1 RSWAFRRTG
10 MARVSSSRHSL
21 HRHLRFSGLR
31 KGDDS
36 PLGSLLLR
44 AKPNAFLI
52 PRSSIQNRRLCDP
65 NVTYRIRLL
74 LFDAVS
80 SWRSLKIYQDV
91 LVVMHSLQKS
101 GGEIYDAVVLLRQR
115 CSSRRPMDRPRLEVA
130 DIFRRYGEAY
140 RQHQGAALAP
150 AQQRI

>member
-1 RSWAFRRTG
+1 
-10 MARVSSSRHSL
+10 MARFSSSRHSL
-21 HRHLRFSGLR
+21 HRHLWFSGLR

-65 NVTYRIRLL
+65 NVTCRIRLL

-91 LVVMHSLQKS
+91 LVVMYLLQKS
-101 GGEIYDAVVLLRQR
+101 GGEIYDAVVLEFLPSEYALLRLNV
-115 CSSRRPMDRPRLEVA
+115 SNSN
-130 DIFRRYGEAY
+130 G
-140 RQHQGAALAP
+140 
-150 AQQRI
+150 

>member
-1 RSWAFRRTG
+1 
-10 MARVSSSRHSL
+10 MARFSSSRHSL
-21 HRHLRFSGLR
+21 HRHLWFSGLR

-101 GGEIYDAVVLLRQR
+101 GGEIYDAVVLGISGGSPPPLLPQI
-115 CSSRRPMDRPRLEVA
+115 SRMIKDVIMREMTARERRARRSVA
-130 DIFRRYGEAY
+130 IEI
-140 RQHQGAALAP
+140 AP
-150 AQQRI
+150 TTHI

>member
-1 RSWAFRRTG
+1 
-10 MARVSSSRHSL
+10 MARFSSSRHSL

-65 NVTYRIRLL
+65 NVTCRIRLL

-91 LVVMHSLQKS
+91 LVVMYLLQKS
-101 GGEIYDAVVLLRQR
+101 GGEIYDAVVLGTGRGSSTNRVQMLLRIASARVRLPIAATIRAAMVAYMMLMCFLQ
-115 CSSRRPMDRPRLEVA
+115 PRN
-130 DIFRRYGEAY
+130 
-140 RQHQGAALAP
+140 P
-150 AQQRI
+150 AV

>member
-1 RSWAFRRTG
+1 
-10 MARVSSSRHSL
+10 MARFSSSRHSL

-101 GGEIYDAVVLLRQR
+101 GGEIYDAVVLTNP
-115 CSSRRPMDRPRLEVA
+115 SR
-130 DIFRRYGEAY
+130 
-140 RQHQGAALAP
+140 AP
-150 AQQRI
+150 ADRRNPGSSPLPSAMMSTNHPIPSNPPVNNQSTPLGTLST

>member
-1 RSWAFRRTG
+1 
-10 MARVSSSRHSL
+10 MARFSSSRHSL
-21 HRHLRFSGLR
+21 HRHLWFSGLR

-65 NVTYRIRLL
+65 NVTCRIRLL

-91 LVVMHSLQKS
+91 LVVMYLLQKS
-101 GGEIYDAVVLLRQR
+101 GGEIYDAVVLNCLAFVKVRLKENNPTYFQT
-115 CSSRRPMDRPRLEVA
+115 DRLE
-130 DIFRRYGEAY
+130 RRSHINLM
-140 RQHQGAALAP
+140 RLW
-150 AQQRI
+150 